1 VSVGDR
7 RGDLAQFVAEL
18 PVIATGDEEI
28 LIDESDDDKAK
39 REGRQYSRDEVI
51 TVAGSGSVGPSPLT
65 GFYAGIGELL
75 IGELINDL
83 WRSVPP
89 FPTDQLRS
97 EFFGT

>member
-39 REGRQYSRDEVI
+39 REG
-51 TVAGSGSVGPSPLT
+51 PSAQP
-65 GFYAGIGELL
+65 
-75 IGELINDL
+75 
-83 WRSVPP
+83 R
-89 FPTDQLRS
+89 
-97 EFFGT
+97 